1 MRHLG
6 AIHAVVET
14 KRGEYTT
21 NGFSF
26 TLAHRKYS
34 DSILAALVIFNFMI
48 IYYCI
53 LI

>member
-6 AIHAVVET
+6 AIHAIVET
-14 KRGEYTT
+14 KGGEYTT

-34 DSILAALVIFNFMI
+34 DSILAALVLFNLMI
-48 IYYCI
+48 
-53 LI
+53 L